1 MAVPLRNMPADLG
14 RESFSPGADRFR
26 YGYRTRR
33 VRLPSG
39 EVTEQQI
46 PLTPE
51 DLLDP
56 QLGDVVVQGWLHGD
70 TGSMLYEAL
79 KQHFEGIED
88 ILVTFDMKMLW
99 GIPGLP
105 EPSPDIAVIRGF
117 RRRGRDLKK
126 LKTFDVVQE
135 GVLPCFILEVVSPDD
150 PEVRKND
157 YEKKVKI
164 YEAAG
169 VPEYFL
175 LEPPQIEDAILLT
188 GYRLGPDRLYRP
200 VLPDATGFLLS
211 ETTRLLFGIAEDGQL
226 RVLDADT
233 RDPLILKRSE
243 ERAARKR
250 AEAAREEAEAAR
262 TKAEEEVARLRAEVE
277 RLKREQ
283 GEE

>member
-1 MAVPLRNMPADLG
+1 MAVPLRNTPADW
-14 RESFSPGADRFR
+14 ETEPSSPQADPFPYGWRPR
-26 YGYRTRR
+26 Y

-56 QLGDVVVQGWLHGD
+56 QLGDVVVQSWLHGD
-70 TGSMLYEAL
+70 TGNMLYEAL

-88 ILVTFDMKMLW
+88 VLVTFDMKMLW
-99 GIPGLP
+99 GIPGLS

-117 RRRGRDLKK
+117 RRHGRDLKK
-126 LKTFDVVQE
+126 LSTFDVVQE

-150 PEVRKND
+150 PAVRKND

-169 VPEYFL
+169 VPEYFI
-175 LEPPQIEDAILLT
+175 LEPPQVQDALLLT

-200 VLPDATGFLLS
+200 LLPDSDGFLLS
-211 ETTRLLFGIAEDGQL
+211 ETTRLLFGVADDGQTL
-226 RVLDADT
+226 RIIDADT
-233 RDPLILKRSE
+233 REPLVLKRSE
-243 ERAARKR
+243 ETAARKR
-250 AEAAREEAEAAR
+250 AEAAQK
-262 TKAEEEVARLRAEVE
+262 KAEEEVARLRAEVE
-277 RLKREQ
+277 RLKRES
-283 GEE
+283 GRN